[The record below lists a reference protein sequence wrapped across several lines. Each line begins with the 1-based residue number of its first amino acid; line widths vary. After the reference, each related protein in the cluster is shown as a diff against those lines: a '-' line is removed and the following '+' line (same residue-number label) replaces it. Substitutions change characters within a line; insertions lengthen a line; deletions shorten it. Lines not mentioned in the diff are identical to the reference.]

1 MEEKLNEM
9 EQAGIITRTS
19 TPYSSPLTF
28 TLKKDGSIRVLL
40 DARSINKE
48 MVAETEKPPIQLDVL
63 NSFHGAN
70 YITTIDFNNAYFQI
84 PINKD
89 GRKYTGFT
97 FNGKSYVYN
106 VLPQGLK
113 TSVGSFSRA
122 MNLILGPEVQE
133 FCVNYLDDL
142 AIITTGT
149 LDKHLEH
156 IDIVLSKLNKAG
168 LTCNLQKCEFICK
181 EIKMLGFII
190 STEGIKTDPDKIR
203 AIQEFP
209 APKKIKQ
216 LRAFLDLCNF
226 YRRFIPNYSES
237 IIPLCELL
245 KKGRKFKWSG
255 KEQKAFDFIKQQLI
269 NTIQLHHPDF
279 NKPYYLQADCSGVGM
294 AGVLYQIDDNNEMR
308 ILGYHSKA
316 LKGPELNWSVTEQ
329 EFYAVISCLK
339 KFKTYL
345 RGSKVIILT
354 DHKALLFLNNMKLFN
369 GRVTRWIL
377 YIEQF
382 NYEVQ
387 HISGRRN
394 IVADVLSRYPP
405 DGDLIQED
413 KNNSLEIAYTESE
426 PNIELIEKL
435 KSLTVYQLQDSE
447 SLAIIEKLKTLN
459 TSIIKQNNKFKR
471 YSLKNDVLYYKT
483 NLQEVIYLPKALR
496 QDIINQV
503 HVEMGHQG
511 PYKVIKYVRDRF
523 FWKGLTKDIKNN
535 FYRRFIPNYSESI
548 IPLCELLK
556 KGRKFKWSGKEQ
568 KAFDFIKQQFINTI
582 QLHHPDFNKP
592 YYLQADC
599 SGVGMAGVLYQIDD
613 NNEMRILGYHSKALK
628 GPELNWS
635 VTEQEFYA
643 VISCLKKFKTY
654 LRGSKVII
662 LTDHKALLFL
672 NNMKLFN
679 GRVTRWILY
688 IEQFNYEVQHI
699 SGRRNIVA
707 DVLSR
712 YPPDGDLIQEDKN
725 NSLEIAYTESEPN
738 IELIEKLKSLTVYQ
752 LQDSESL
759 AIIEKLKILN
769 TSIIKQNNKFKRY
782 SLKNDVLYYK
792 TNLQEVIYLPK
803 ALRQDII
810 NQVHV
815 EMGHQGPYK
824 VIKYVRDKFFWKG
837 LTKDI
842 KNQLRA
848 CHLCQLSKKSNI
860 TYVGPCK
867 SIITENIGD
876 IVMADL
882 YGPLVSGTFG
892 YTFIFVIQDSFSKFI
907 KLYPLKQSTAKSLVT
922 KVKHFVEII
931 KPKAIMTDNGKQFV
945 SNHWKQSMSEL
956 NIKPIYTTVRN
967 PRPNTTERVNKEL
980 SRLFRTLCHTNH
992 KDWALI
998 LPKLEELYN
1007 NSYHNSTGFTPCE
1020 IL

>member
-1 MEEKLNEM
+1 
-9 EQAGIITRTS
+9 
-19 TPYSSPLTF
+19 
-28 TLKKDGSIRVLL
+28 
-40 DARSINKE
+40 
-48 MVAETEKPPIQLDVL
+48 MVAETEKPPIQLDIL

-70 YITTIDFNNAYFQI
+70 YITTIDLNNAYFQI

-181 EIKMLGFII
+181 EIRMLGFII

-216 LRAFLDLCNF
+216 LRAFLGLCNF

-245 KKGRKFKWSG
+245 KKGRKFQWSG
-255 KEQKAFDFIKQQLI
+255 KEQKAFDFIKQQFI

-279 NKPYYLQADCSGVGM
+279 NKPYYLQTDCSGVGM

-339 KFKTYL
+339 KFETYL

-354 DHKALLFLNNMKLFN
+354 DHKALLFINNMKLFN

-435 KSLTVYQLQDSE
+435 KSLSVYQLQDSE

-459 TSIIKQNNKFKR
+459 TSIIKQNKKFKR

-503 HVEMGHQG
+503 HVEMDHQG
-511 PYKVIKYVRDRF
+511 PYKVIKYVRDR
-523 FWKGLTKDIKNN
+523 
-535 FYRRFIPNYSESI
+535 
-548 IPLCELLK
+548 
-556 KGRKFKWSGKEQ
+556 
-568 KAFDFIKQQFINTI
+568 
-582 QLHHPDFNKP
+582 
-592 YYLQADC
+592 
-599 SGVGMAGVLYQIDD
+599 
-613 NNEMRILGYHSKALK
+613 
-628 GPELNWS
+628 
-635 VTEQEFYA
+635 
-643 VISCLKKFKTY
+643 
-654 LRGSKVII
+654 
-662 LTDHKALLFL
+662 
-672 NNMKLFN
+672 
-679 GRVTRWILY
+679 
-688 IEQFNYEVQHI
+688 
-699 SGRRNIVA
+699 
-707 DVLSR
+707 
-712 YPPDGDLIQEDKN
+712 
-725 NSLEIAYTESEPN
+725 
-738 IELIEKLKSLTVYQ
+738 
-752 LQDSESL
+752 
-759 AIIEKLKILN
+759 
-769 TSIIKQNNKFKRY
+769 
-782 SLKNDVLYYK
+782 
-792 TNLQEVIYLPK
+792 
-803 ALRQDII
+803 
-810 NQVHV
+810 
-815 EMGHQGPYK
+815 
-824 VIKYVRDKFFWKG
+824 FFWKG

-867 SIITENIGD
+867 SIITENISD

-892 YTFIFVIQDSFSKFI
+892 YTYIFVIQDSFSKFI
-907 KLYPLKQSTAKSLVT
+907 KLYPLKQSTAKSVVT

-945 SNHWKQSMSEL
+945 SNHWKQSMRDL

-1020 IL
+1020 ILYGESNEMSFDKVISKSKEKHNVEQIRQQVRKNLKEASRIRNIKFDKRNRLIKYNIGDLVKISRSSRSDADNKVMSKFNLAYEGPYVIAAVPFDNVYTLANPETNEIRGIFNAIHLLKYFK

>member
-40 DARSINKE
+40 DARSINKK

-70 YITTIDFNNAYFQI
+70 YITTIDLNNAYFQI

-113 TSVGSFSRA
+113 TLVESFSRA

-133 FCVNYLDDL
+133 FCVNYLDNL

-216 LRAFLDLCNF
+216 LRAFLGLCNF

-237 IIPLCELL
+237 IIPLCDLL
-245 KKGRKFKWSG
+245 KKGRKFQWSG
-255 KEQKAFDFIKQQLI
+255 KEQKAFDFIKQQFI

-279 NKPYYLQADCSGVGM
+279 NKPYYLQTDCSGVGM

-308 ILGYHSKA
+308 ILGYYSKA

-339 KFKTYL
+339 KFETYL

-354 DHKALLFLNNMKLFN
+354 DHKALLFINNMKLFN

-523 FWKGLTKDIKNN
+523 FWKGLTKDIKN
-535 FYRRFIPNYSESI
+535 
-548 IPLCELLK
+548 
-556 KGRKFKWSGKEQ
+556 
-568 KAFDFIKQQFINTI
+568 
-582 QLHHPDFNKP
+582 
-592 YYLQADC
+592 
-599 SGVGMAGVLYQIDD
+599 
-613 NNEMRILGYHSKALK
+613 
-628 GPELNWS
+628 
-635 VTEQEFYA
+635 
-643 VISCLKKFKTY
+643 
-654 LRGSKVII
+654 
-662 LTDHKALLFL
+662 
-672 NNMKLFN
+672 
-679 GRVTRWILY
+679 
-688 IEQFNYEVQHI
+688 
-699 SGRRNIVA
+699 
-707 DVLSR
+707 
-712 YPPDGDLIQEDKN
+712 
-725 NSLEIAYTESEPN
+725 
-738 IELIEKLKSLTVYQ
+738 
-752 LQDSESL
+752 
-759 AIIEKLKILN
+759 
-769 TSIIKQNNKFKRY
+769 
-782 SLKNDVLYYK
+782 
-792 TNLQEVIYLPK
+792 
-803 ALRQDII
+803 
-810 NQVHV
+810 
-815 EMGHQGPYK
+815 
-824 VIKYVRDKFFWKG
+824 
-837 LTKDI
+837 
-842 KNQLRA
+842 QLRA

-907 KLYPLKQSTAKSLVT
+907 KLYPLKQSTAKSVVT

-1020 IL
+1020 ILYGESNEMSFDKVISKSKDKHNVEQIRQQVRKNLKEASRIRNTKFDKRNRLIKYNIGDLVKISRYSRSDADNKVMSKFNLAYEGPYVIAAVPFDNVYTLANPETNEIRGIFNAIHLLKYFK

>member
-738 IELIEKLKSLTVYQ
+738 IELIENLKSLTVYQ

-759 AIIEKLKILN
+759 AIIKKLKTLN

>member
-9 EQAGIITRTS
+9 EQDGIITRTS

-40 DARSINKE
+40 DARSINKK
-48 MVAETEKPPIQLDVL
+48 MVAETEKPPIELDVL

-70 YITTIDFNNAYFQI
+70 YITTIDLNNAYFQI

-216 LRAFLDLCNF
+216 LRAFLGLCNF

-255 KEQKAFDFIKQQLI
+255 KEQKAFDFIKQQFI

-279 NKPYYLQADCSGVGM
+279 NKPYYLQTDCSGVGM
-294 AGVLYQIDDNNEMR
+294 AGVLYQIDDNSEMR

-339 KFKTYL
+339 KFETYL
-345 RGSKVIILT
+345 RGKKVIILT
-354 DHKALLFLNNMKLFN
+354 DHKALLFINNMKLFN

-435 KSLTVYQLQDSE
+435 KSLTVYQLQDTE

-511 PYKVIKYVRDRF
+511 PYK
-523 FWKGLTKDIKNN
+523 
-535 FYRRFIPNYSESI
+535 
-548 IPLCELLK
+548 
-556 KGRKFKWSGKEQ
+556 
-568 KAFDFIKQQFINTI
+568 
-582 QLHHPDFNKP
+582 
-592 YYLQADC
+592 
-599 SGVGMAGVLYQIDD
+599 
-613 NNEMRILGYHSKALK
+613 
-628 GPELNWS
+628 
-635 VTEQEFYA
+635 
-643 VISCLKKFKTY
+643 
-654 LRGSKVII
+654 
-662 LTDHKALLFL
+662 
-672 NNMKLFN
+672 
-679 GRVTRWILY
+679 
-688 IEQFNYEVQHI
+688 
-699 SGRRNIVA
+699 
-707 DVLSR
+707 
-712 YPPDGDLIQEDKN
+712 
-725 NSLEIAYTESEPN
+725 
-738 IELIEKLKSLTVYQ
+738 
-752 LQDSESL
+752 
-759 AIIEKLKILN
+759 
-769 TSIIKQNNKFKRY
+769 
-782 SLKNDVLYYK
+782 
-792 TNLQEVIYLPK
+792 
-803 ALRQDII
+803 
-810 NQVHV
+810 
-815 EMGHQGPYK
+815 
-824 VIKYVRDKFFWKG
+824 
-837 LTKDI
+837 
-842 KNQLRA
+842 
-848 CHLCQLSKKSNI
+848 
-860 TYVGPCK
+860 
-867 SIITENIGD
+867 
-876 IVMADL
+876 
-882 YGPLVSGTFG
+882 
-892 YTFIFVIQDSFSKFI
+892 
-907 KLYPLKQSTAKSLVT
+907 STAKSVVT

-1020 IL
+1020 ILYGESNEMSFDKVISKSKDKHNVGQIRQQVRKNLKEASRIRNTKFDKRNRLIKYNIGDLVKISRSSRSDADNKVM